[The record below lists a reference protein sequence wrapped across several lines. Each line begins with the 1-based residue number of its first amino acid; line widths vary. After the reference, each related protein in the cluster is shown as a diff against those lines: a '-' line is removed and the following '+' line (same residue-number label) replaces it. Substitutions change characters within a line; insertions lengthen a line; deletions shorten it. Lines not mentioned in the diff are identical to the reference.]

1 MRETTDNFF
10 TIGELAD
17 MFGISKQTLQYYDR
31 IGLLSPEFIS
41 ENGYRH
47 YSIHQYLELDVI
59 TRLRKLHM
67 SIPHI
72 RAYLEQRNEP
82 SLEQILLDKE
92 QECRAVIAEN
102 EQLLRKLQFIQESL
116 KECRHEICG
125 TITLR
130 HYPEHF
136 LSVTDIP
143 ETEDGKGRIM
153 FYAEH
158 ALGTTSAN
166 PPLGRTTGWIVRS
179 GEFLH
184 ARQVPVTRA
193 YFSFLPEPK
202 DKEAP
207 PSSVTAA
214 KKRSR
219 RQGAALPESRRA
231 IFPAGLLYLS
241 LNFQGVFFTRYADLA
256 ASIRDFLVQ
265 HHLQEAGD
273 LYVLPLKNHWLTRN
287 TAAYVTKLLLPVQHI
302 AP

>member
-231 IFPAGLLYLS
+231 IFPAGLYLS

-287 TAAYVTKLLLPVQHI
+287 TAAYVTKC
-302 AP
+302 